1 MAGVK
6 RKAEDSHHTTNRE
19 TGSSALVASTRV
31 TRAMTQTAAGH
42 ATFATTELLESIL
55 LHLPFFSLVALQ
67 RVSMQFRDCITR
79 SHKLQEMLFLK
90 PDNRPV
96 DKWVVEGRQDQD
108 SDVEWRFVQEHHVDG
123 RWCNVFPEV
132 PSDIQVPALL
142 CPVLDP
148 VHGMG
153 KISEQGFTYHGCATL
168 SLALLGK
175 LHSFN
180 IASPGSWQNMHLTSP
195 PCVEVHVVV
204 THTCWSDAHGKS
216 RKLSYMAKRTV
227 SNEDG
232 VTFGELLEGAS
243 IRPDNLD
250 EYLTKR
256 GTMKTSFQWQ
266 LCGFEDPQMPQP
278 DIPDGIFRDD
288 GAIAGDELRKL
299 WTKYPEKWTINAT
312 EVWCMIDRIIPT
324 DAQWQAVRQR
334 ATQAVSAEGQPSAQL
349 AAGHD

>member
-6 RKAEDSHHTTNRE
+6 RKAEDSHHTTNVR
-19 TGSSALVASTRV
+19 R
-31 TRAMTQTAAGH
+31 
-42 ATFATTELLESIL
+42 
-55 LHLPFFSLVALQ
+55 
-67 RVSMQFRDCITR
+67 
-79 SHKLQEMLFLK
+79 KLIGI
-90 PDNRPV
+90 
-96 DKWVVEGRQDQD
+96 GRQHPSHPRDD
-108 SDVEWRFVQEHHVDG
+108 SNC
-123 RWCNVFPEV
+123 RWACHICNDRAPRKHT
-132 PSDIQVPALL
+132 PPPA
-142 CPVLDP
+142 
-148 VHGMG
+148 
-153 KISEQGFTYHGCATL
+153 I
-168 SLALLGK
+168 
-175 LHSFN
+175 
-180 IASPGSWQNMHLTSP
+180 
-195 PCVEVHVVV
+195 
-204 THTCWSDAHGKS
+204 
-216 RKLSYMAKRTV
+216 LSYMAKRTV

-266 LCGFEDPQMPQP
+266 LCGFEDPQMPQH

-288 GAIAGDELRKL
+288 GAIAGDELRRL
-299 WTKYPEKWTINAT
+299 WTKYPEKWTISAT